1 MKKATY
7 IQIQK
12 CCDHYNIE
20 LSFVQQLQEYEIVHI
35 ETADNEMMISEQELS
50 KLEKMVRLHH
60 ELNINPQGLQ
70 AVHHLLEKVTG
81 LQEEVNLLRRKLN
94 RFQE

>member
-1 MKKATY
+1 MKKVTY

-12 CCDHYNIE
+12 CCEQYNIE

-35 ETADNEMMISEQELS
+35 ETADDEMVISEQELS

-60 ELNINPQGLQ
+60 ELDINLAHTLVQSQYVDFLICQ
-70 AVHHLLEKVTG
+70 HFH
-81 LQEEVNLLRRKLN
+81 
-94 RFQE
+94 

>member
-1 MKKATY
+1 MKKVTY

-12 CCDHYNIE
+12 CCEQYNIE

-35 ETADNEMMISEQELS
+35 ETADDEMVISEQELS

-60 ELNINPQGLQ
+60 ELDINPQGLQ
-70 AVHHLLEKVTG
+70 AIHHLLGKVTG
-81 LQEEVNLLRRKLN
+81 LQEEVTLLRRRLQ
-94 RFQE
+94 RFEN